1 MVRDGNKP
9 NKKRTRTMPGSTG
22 GGSNR
27 ALVPKSAISLPKDL
41 RGFGAKLQE
50 IKP

>member
-1 MVRDGNKP
+1 MQKLLNR
-9 NKKRTRTMPGSTG
+9 RPGSMG
-22 GGSNR
+22 RGLIGLYPQECHYSY
-27 ALVPKSAISLPKDL
+27 APPPKDL